1 MEPNLNLRTGCHNK
15 QLNKYD
21 MLVNYMLCIQLM
33 TANLTSHQILHHNKY
48 CENTQSHLQDKLL
61 WHNANR
67 AGLI

>member
-1 MEPNLNLRTGCHNK
+1 
-15 QLNKYD
+15 

-48 CENTQSHLQDKLL
+48 CENTQSHLQDKLF